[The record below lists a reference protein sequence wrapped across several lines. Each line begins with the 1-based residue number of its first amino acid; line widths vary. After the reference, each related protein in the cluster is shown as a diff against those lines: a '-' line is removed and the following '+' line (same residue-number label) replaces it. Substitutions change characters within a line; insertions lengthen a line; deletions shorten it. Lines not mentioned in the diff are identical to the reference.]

1 MPLRLPNP
9 PARLALLAIAVPP
22 AAAALVSD
30 GQVRFGLRL
39 TRFSDSP
46 ASGSTDSRDSRAT
59 KSWIGME
66 RPWTSGKDLH
76 HVHAGVLRNFSRGL
90 GTRIQSIAWIDD
102 ISFSLGT
109 PNP

>member
-1 MPLRLPNP
+1 MSLRLPNP
-9 PARLALLAIAVPP
+9 AARLTVLAIAVPP
-22 AAAALVSD
+22 AAAALASD
-30 GQVRFGLRL
+30 RQVRFGLRL

-59 KSWIGME
+59 KSWIGMG

-76 HVHAGVLRNFSRGL
+76 HVHTCVLRNFSRGL